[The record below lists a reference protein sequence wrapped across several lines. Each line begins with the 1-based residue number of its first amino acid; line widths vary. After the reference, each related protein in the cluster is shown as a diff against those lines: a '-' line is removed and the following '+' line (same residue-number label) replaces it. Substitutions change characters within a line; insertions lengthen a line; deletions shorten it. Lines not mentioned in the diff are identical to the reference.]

1 MRVNVSLTEE
11 NAERFKTL
19 GGSKWLNR
27 ILAKNGKVFVL
38 TDQDRERIS
47 KALAER
53 FKTAGEYETAQLMA
67 RISAPD
73 A

>member
-1 MRVNVSLTEE
+1 MRVNTSLTEE

-27 ILAKNGKVFVL
+27 ILSDGKTIIDL
-38 TDQDRERIS
+38 TEQDRTRIIN
-47 KALAER
+47 ALTEQ
-53 FKTAGEYETAQLMA
+53 FKKTGEYETAQLMA